1 MFYENM
7 KLSNKER
14 LFLTSVVAILLLVL
28 NKFSL
33 GGIIL
38 SILIFLFGLFIYWL
52 SNSMNEDIHAVR
64 MEEAK
69 YLRDLRMKEA
79 EEKQRAYNE
88 PDDN

>member
-1 MFYENM
+1 MFYENK

-14 LFLTSVVAILLLVL
+14 LFLTSVVAIFLLVL
-28 NKFSL
+28 DKFSL

-52 SNSMNEDIHAVR
+52 DN
-64 MEEAK
+64 
-69 YLRDLRMKEA
+69 RMKEA

-88 PDDN
+88 SDDN

>member
-1 MFYENM
+1 M

-14 LFLTSVVAILLLVL
+14 LFLTSVVAIFLLVL

-38 SILIFLFGLFIYWL
+38 SILIFLFGLFKYWL
-52 SNSMNEDIHAVR
+52 DN
-64 MEEAK
+64 
-69 YLRDLRMKEA
+69 RMKEA

-88 PDDN
+88 SDDN

>member
-1 MFYENM
+1 M

-14 LFLTSVVAILLLVL
+14 LFLTSVVAIFLLVL

-52 SNSMNEDIHAVR
+52 DNR
-64 MEEAK
+64 ME
-69 YLRDLRMKEA
+69 EA

-88 PDDN
+88 SDDN

>member
-1 MFYENM
+1 M

-14 LFLTSVVAILLLVL
+14 LFLISVVAIFLLVL

-52 SNSMNEDIHAVR
+52 DNSMNEELHAVR
-64 MEEAK
+64 ME
-69 YLRDLRMKEA
+69 EA

-88 PDDN
+88 SEDN